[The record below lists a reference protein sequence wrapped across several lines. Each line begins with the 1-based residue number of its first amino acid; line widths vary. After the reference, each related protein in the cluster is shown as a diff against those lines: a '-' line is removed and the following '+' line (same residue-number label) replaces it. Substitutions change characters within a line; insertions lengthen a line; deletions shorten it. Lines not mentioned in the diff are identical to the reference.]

1 MNLQTQLDI
10 IAIDGPAG
18 SGKST
23 TARLVAE
30 KLGFTFLDT
39 GAMYRAITLKAL
51 RYDVDLTNEAELVAL
66 AKRTKIQL
74 TNQGKLR
81 VILDGEDVSRQI
93 RSEQVSENVPIVSA
107 HSGIRTWM
115 VNLQRQFGRQ
125 GKIVAEGR
133 DVGTVVFPDA
143 RLKIFLVASLE
154 ERAKRRLRDL
164 SASQDSTAVTRMVEE
179 IKRRDSIDSSRKA
192 SPLKKAS
199 DAIEIDT
206 TNLSIDEQVDRIIS
220 EWRRKISEDGL
231 NSE

>member
-1 MNLQTQLDI
+1 
-10 IAIDGPAG
+10 
-18 SGKST
+18 
-23 TARLVAE
+23 
-30 KLGFTFLDT
+30 
-39 GAMYRAITLKAL
+39 
-51 RYDVDLTNEAELVAL
+51 
-66 AKRTKIQL
+66 
-74 TNQGKLR
+74 

-133 DVGTVVFPDA
+133 DIGTVVFPDA

-164 SASQDSTAVTRMVEE
+164 STSQDSTAVTRMVEE

-220 EWRRKISEDGL
+220 EWRRKISEDDL